1 MPRGSGHPRVPSG
14 PYPARL
20 SLSPALGAAGTARLG
35 LRSCG
40 EEQPVMKQGA
50 ADGRVEL
57 RFGRIMQLLQ
67 KLRHL
72 RVQGAGGS
80 AHRDLLD
87 EQLAQRRQH
96 LLAELGGRLAC
107 TEDRRRVHLRYG
119 MVSTLVYDAV
129 WWVPR
134 WWVR

>member
-1 MPRGSGHPRVPSG
+1 MPPVARI
-14 PYPARL
+14 PARL

-35 LRSCG
+35 LRSWG

-57 RFGRIMQLLQ
+57 RFGRTMQLLQ

-87 EQLAQRRQH
+87 EQLAHLRQH

-107 TEDRRRVHLRYG
+107 TEDRRRVHLRCG
-119 MVSTLVYDAV
+119 MAGTLVYGAM
-129 WWVPR
+129 WR
-134 WWVR
+134 VR